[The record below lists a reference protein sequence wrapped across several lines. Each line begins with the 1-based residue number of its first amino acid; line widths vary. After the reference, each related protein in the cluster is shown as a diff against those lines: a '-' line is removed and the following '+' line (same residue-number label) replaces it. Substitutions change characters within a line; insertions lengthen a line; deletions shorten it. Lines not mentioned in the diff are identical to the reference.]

1 MFPFILSLL
10 ICHKLLFIDLVVICM
25 LLKMDYF
32 SITLR
37 IPHKICEINK
47 LIKYKS
53 AVIFN
58 LGEFNIIIEIKPKM
72 SKLVKIYGV

>member
-1 MFPFILSLL
+1 MRNVFL
-10 ICHKLLFIDLVVICM
+10 KLWI
-25 LLKMDYF
+25 KYF
-32 SITLR
+32 LITLR

-53 AVIFN
+53 TVIFN
-58 LGEFNIIIEIKPKM
+58 LGEFNIIIEMKPKM

>member
-1 MFPFILSLL
+1 
-10 ICHKLLFIDLVVICM
+10 
-25 LLKMDYF
+25 MDQIF

-47 LIKYKS
+47 SIKYKS

-58 LGEFNIIIEIKPKM
+58 LGEFNIIIEIKPTM

>member
-1 MFPFILSLL
+1 
-10 ICHKLLFIDLVVICM
+10 
-25 LLKMDYF
+25 MDQIF

-47 LIKYKS
+47 SIKYKS

-58 LGEFNIIIEIKPKM
+58 LGEFNIIIEIKPTM
-72 SKLVKIYGV
+72 SKLVKIYGVWILLTT